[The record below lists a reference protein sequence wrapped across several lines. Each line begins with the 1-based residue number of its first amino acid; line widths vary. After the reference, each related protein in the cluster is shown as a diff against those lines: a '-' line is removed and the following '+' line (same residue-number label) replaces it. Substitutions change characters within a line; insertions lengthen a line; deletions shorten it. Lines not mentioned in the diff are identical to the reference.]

1 MRLEFATATR
11 IVFGPGT
18 RREAVSAAATLGR
31 RVLVVTGKTPER
43 AESLLVD
50 LRGQGLQAET
60 FPVAGEPT
68 LDTVRG
74 GVRRAQETDSQVII
88 ALGGGSALDAGK
100 AIAALLANGGDPLD
114 YLEVIGRGQPLRQPS
129 VPCIAIPT
137 TAGTGAEVT
146 RNAVLACPQ
155 HGVKAS
161 LRGAGMF
168 PRLAVVDPELAES
181 LSPAVRASTGLD
193 ALTQLIEPFV
203 SVAANPLTD
212 SLCREAMP
220 RAARSLRRA
229 CRPGEPAARE
239 EMALA
244 SLFSGLALANARL
257 GAVHGCA
264 AVLGG
269 RFAAPHGAVCAR
281 LLPAIMEA
289 NVQALERRAP
299 GGPALARYAE
309 VARLLTGQDASI
321 VAGIAWVR
329 AVCSDLGVPP
339 LGRYGLTEADL
350 PGLVAEAKRAS
361 SMRGNPIVLTDE
373 ELIMA
378 LREAL

>member
-1 MRLEFATATR
+1 MRLEFATAAR

-18 RREAVSAAATLGR
+18 KREAVAAAAALGR
-31 RVLVVTGKTPER
+31 RVLVVTGGTPER
-43 AESLLVD
+43 AEPVLAD
-50 LRGQGLQAET
+50 LRAEGLQVET
-60 FPVAGEPT
+60 FPVAEEPT
-68 LDTVRG
+68 VETARA
-74 GVRRAQETDSQVII
+74 GVRRAQEAGSEVVIG
-88 ALGGGSALDAGK
+88 LGGGSVLDAGK
-100 AIAALLANGGDPLD
+100 AIAALLANDGDPLD
-114 YLEVIGRGQPLRQPS
+114 YLEVVGRGQPLQRPS
-129 VPCIAIPT
+129 LPCIAVPT

-146 RNAVLACPQ
+146 RNAVLASPP

-161 LRGAGMF
+161 LRGPGMF
-168 PRLAVVDPELAES
+168 PCLAVVDPDLSAS
-181 LSPAVRASTGLD
+181 LPPAVRASTGLD

-203 SVAANPLTD
+203 SLAANPLSD

-229 CRPGEPAARE
+229 CRDNDAAARE
-239 EMALA
+239 EVALA

-269 RFAAPHGAVCAR
+269 RRAAPHGAVCAR

-289 NVQALERRAP
+289 NVRALERRAP
-299 GGPALARYAE
+299 GGPGLARYAE

-329 AVCSDLGVPP
+329 ALCSDLGIPP
-339 LGRYGLTEADL
+339 LGRYGLTAAEL
-350 PGLVAEAKRAS
+350 PALAAEAQRAS

-373 ELIMA
+373 ELTAA
-378 LREAL
+378 LTEAL